1 MGMSPSRYDTG
12 GDTVQPQQ
20 PQSFLRGAFILA
32 AAGLVVKL
40 LGAFYRIP
48 FTRLVGSEG
57 VGLYQMAYPIY
68 ITLIALSTS
77 GIPIAISM
85 LVAEK
90 GARGDRFGARQVFLL
105 ALAFLFLFG
114 LLLTIGLYHSAHYLA
129 ESVLGDAR
137 AYYSLVSIAPAIL
150 VISVASAFRGYFQGW
165 QLMWPTAL
173 SEVIEQCIRV
183 GTVLWAAYVL
193 LDRGVEFAAAG
204 AAFGAF
210 TGGCGGLLVLVCLLL
225 WFERGL
231 HRQFRPGGWSRAL
244 SLLDGAGQ
252 LLKRLLLFALPI
264 SAGSLVLPLVQTI
277 DAIIIPHRL
286 QTAGFSYHQATA
298 MFGELSGMA
307 GTLVYLPAV
316 FTVSL
321 AVSLVPNIASALARG
336 RTREINERVA
346 TAIRVTILFCLP
358 AAVGL
363 IVLATP
369 LASLLFA
376 DRRAGVVTAWL
387 APYRL
392 FFRPPADN
400 LRDPAGPR
408 LHLVPGGESAG
419 RLPGQD
425 PLQLLPDRGARHGRQ
440 GGGPG
445 QLRLPARGE
454 HPELPVA
461 ADDHRLPWPFLL
473 LAPPAAGC
481 YNNGSG
487 RPGPVPF
494 LSAPW
499 RPGGDPGGDGR
510 RSWSAILP
518 PCCLRARWAFSVSA
532 VYST

>member
-1 MGMSPSRYDTG
+1 M
-12 GDTVQPQQ
+12 QPQQ

-77 GIPIAISM
+77 GVPIAISM

-114 LLLTIGLYHSAHYLA
+114 LLLALGLYHSAHYLA

-137 AYYSLVSIAPAIL
+137 AYYSLVSIAPAVL

-173 SEVIEQCIRV
+173 SEVVEQCIRV
-183 GTVLWAAYVL
+183 GTILWAAYVL

-210 TGGCGGLLVLVCLLL
+210 TGGCGGLLALVCLFL

-231 HRQFRPGGWSRAL
+231 CRQLHPWDWSRVL

-252 LLKRLLLFALPI
+252 LLKRLLTFALPV

-286 QTAGFSYHQATA
+286 QTAGFSFHQATA

-363 IVLATP
+363 VALGTP
-369 LASLLFA
+369 LTTLLFA

-387 APYRL
+387 APTAFFSGLQQTTSGILQGLGCTWFPVVNLLAGCLVKILFNYYLTVVPGMDVKGAALGSCACLFVASLLNFRSLRAVTGYRGPSYFLPRPLLAATIMGAAILYLYRFFMPHGDLAATLAAMAGGMACYFAALLLTGEVSIFGLRRL
-392 FFRPPADN
+392 F
-400 LRDPAGPR
+400 
-408 LHLVPGGESAG
+408 
-419 RLPGQD
+419 
-425 PLQLLPDRGARHGRQ
+425 
-440 GGGPG
+440 
-445 QLRLPARGE
+445 
-454 HPELPVA
+454 
-461 ADDHRLPWPFLL
+461 
-473 LAPPAAGC
+473 
-481 YNNGSG
+481 
-487 RPGPVPF
+487 
-494 LSAPW
+494 
-499 RPGGDPGGDGR
+499 R
-510 RSWSAILP
+510 R
-518 PCCLRARWAFSVSA
+518 
-532 VYST
+532 